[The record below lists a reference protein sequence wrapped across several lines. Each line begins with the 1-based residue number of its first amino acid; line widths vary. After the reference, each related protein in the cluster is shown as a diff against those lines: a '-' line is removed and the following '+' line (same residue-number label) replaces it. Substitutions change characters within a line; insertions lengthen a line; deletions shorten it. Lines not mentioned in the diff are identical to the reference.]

1 MFKLKLRGILILTQ
15 MKSITK
21 NYNRIERYMISKGIE
36 PKRIST
42 IGYGENVPKYPND
55 SPENKALDRRI
66 ESKIV
71 GN

>member
-1 MFKLKLRGILILTQ
+1 
-15 MKSITK
+15 
-21 NYNRIERYMISKGIE
+21 MISKEIE

-55 SPENKALDRRI
+55 SPKNKSLNRRI
-66 ESKIV
+66 EAKIV